1 MVEFYEIYEEA
12 NKTDKPRLL
21 KSKFSVR
28 TTKFH
33 GSFAYFEFSVYFTA
47 LIFLDFLNIILFS
60 IFISQ
65 LFNSGMDA
73 LLSQQGEWRV
83 SSSLLR
89 EILGTELLQKILP
102 LYKDFFSK
110 YSKIQ
115 FSKKHMGEYLRFPP
129 EDVER
134 LLKNFFGK
142 A

>member
-1 MVEFYEIYEEA
+1 
-12 NKTDKPRLL
+12 
-21 KSKFSVR
+21 
-28 TTKFH
+28 
-33 GSFAYFEFSVYFTA
+33 
-47 LIFLDFLNIILFS
+47 
-60 IFISQ
+60 
-65 LFNSGMDA
+65 MDA

-102 LYKDFFSK
+102 LYKDFFNK
-110 YSKIQ
+110 YSKVQ

-142 A
+142 T